1 MKYPALNLS
10 CPEIMNT
17 EEVAEVLRL
26 PVKTVQSLIR
36 NKKLKGTKTGKSY
49 RITRVDLERYLR

>member
-1 MKYPALNLS
+1 MKAPALNLS
-10 CPEIMNT
+10 CPEIMTT

-26 PVKTVQSLIR
+26 PIKTVQGLIR